1 MAQVIDVKARVH
13 DCVIDSVSSS
23 ISGDE
28 FVKFDLLR
36 RNGVSALATSAGS
49 IAAIINTKTSL
60 GLQGLGL
67 ADLKLIRLEAF
78 VSAMEW
84 NKGLRVWRNNKE
96 HAVIMVEINIYG
108 PRQDAEAVGTVLTKA
123 ALFLQQPRYNPESKD
138 YFNPHYIRL
147 VDSLDGIYTTPTIFT
162 GDGIEMGEA
171 VAVNQASTFDISS
184 ILDTLSHCGYLQNG
198 TTDRRIKSVL
208 LEYVFCVSHY
218 ITLFRDILL

>member
-1 MAQVIDVKARVH
+1 M
-13 DCVIDSVSSS
+13 IDSVRTS

-36 RNGVSALATSAGS
+36 RNGVSALATSAES

-60 GLQGLGL
+60 GLQDL
-67 ADLKLIRLEAF
+67 ADLKLVHLEAF
-78 VSAMEW
+78 VSAVEW
-84 NKGLRVWRNNKE
+84 NKGLCVWRNNKE

-123 ALFLQQPRYNPESKD
+123 ALFLQQPCYNPESKD

-147 VDSLDGIYTTPTIFT
+147 VGSLDGIYTTPTIFT
-162 GDGIEMGEA
+162 GDCIEMGGV
-171 VAVNQASTFDISS
+171 VAVNQTSTSDISS
-184 ILDTLSHCGYLQNG
+184 ILDTLSHRGYLQNS

-208 LEYVFCVSHY
+208 LEYVFCVSY
-218 ITLFRDILL
+218 CITLF

>member
-1 MAQVIDVKARVH
+1 M
-13 DCVIDSVSSS
+13 IDSVSTS

-67 ADLKLIRLEAF
+67 ADLKLVRLEGF
-78 VSAMEW
+78 VSAIEW
-84 NKGLRVWRNNKE
+84 NKGLRVWRSNKE

-147 VDSLDGIYTTPTIFT
+147 VDSSDGIYTTPTKFT

-171 VAVNQASTFDISS
+171 VAVNRASTSDISS
-184 ILDTLSHCGYLQNG
+184 ILDTLSHHGYLQNG
-198 TTDRRIKSVL
+198 ITDRRIKSVL
-208 LEYVFCVSHY
+208 LEYVFCDSYY
-218 ITLFRDILL
+218 ITPL